1 MFPIAYLQAHRL
13 SNMIKFEPIT
23 EERFN
28 LVYEKMTTAF
38 PYEERRELL
47 DQKDCLSNKFFRFFE
62 IFDNSVAVGF
72 ITIWDFAEFV
82 FIEHLAIDEQK
93 RAGGYGSK
101 AIELVKELYN
111 KPIILEAEA
120 PETEQQIK
128 RIRFYNKQG
137 FNVNSYQYEQP
148 SYHGGEGVPLKILS
162 YPNILTQSEFDLF
175 ITRTRENPYKKSFS

>member
-1 MFPIAYLQAHRL
+1 
-13 SNMIKFEPIT
+13 MIKFVPVT

-38 PYEERRELL
+38 PFEERRELL
-47 DQKDCLSNKFFRFFE
+47 DQKECVSNKFFRFFE
-62 IFDNSVAVGF
+62 VFDNDADVGF

-101 AIELVKELYN
+101 AVELVKALY
-111 KPIILEAEA
+111 KKSIILEAEA

-128 RIRFYNKQG
+128 RIRFYDKHG
-137 FNVNSYQYEQP
+137 FKVNSYQYEQP

-162 YPNILTQSEFDLF
+162 YPNTLSQAEFDLF
-175 ITRTRENPYKKSFS
+175 IKRTRENPYKKSCP